1 MLHVDTHAAVPPANV
16 GAVHSE
22 KETRMSENA
31 QLTVDGT
38 TLDLER
44 VSAVEGND
52 GFKIGQMLGKT
63 GTVTLDPGFTN
74 TASCTSEITYIDGG
88 AGILRYRGY
97 PIEQLAENCSFLEVA
112 YLLIYGELPDA
123 QSLASFTHRIK
134 RHTLLH
140 EDFRSFF
147 TAFPSHGHPMSILQA
162 GVAGMGTY
170 YEETLDPQDKEQRDL
185 ASVLLLAKMPTMIAF
200 ISKRATG
207 LPLLYP
213 DSSKSYTEDFI
224 RMTFGLPYQTHD
236 VDPTIVNALDKLFI
250 LHADHEQN
258 CSTSTVRLVGSSQAN
273 IYASVA
279 AGIGALS
286 GPLHGGANEA
296 VLSMLDSLRESG
308 TGIKE
313 FVSQV
318 KDKTNN
324 VKLMGFGHRVYKN
337 YDPRAK
343 IVKELADDVVNRLK
357 GDSEMFDMA
366 RELEQAALEDD
377 YFVERNLYPNV
388 DFYTGLIYK
397 AMGFPTKMFTPLFAL
412 GRLPGWIAQYHELVD
427 DPDQKIGRPRQIY
440 IGEGERD
447 WTPMADRNKQNRSFS
462 ETGDYLA

>member
-1 MLHVDTHAAVPPANV
+1 MPN
-16 GAVHSE
+16 
-22 KETRMSENA
+22 NA
-31 QLTVDGT
+31 HLNVDGQE
-38 TLDLER
+38 LELER
-44 VSAVEGND
+44 VRAVSGND
-52 GFKIGQMLGKT
+52 GFKINSLLSTT

-74 TASCTSEITYIDGG
+74 TASCASEITYIDGD

-97 PIEQLAENCSFLEVA
+97 PIEQLAAHCSFLEVA
-112 YLLIYGELPDA
+112 YLLIYGQLPDVE
-123 QSLASFTHRIK
+123 SLSKFTRGIK

-147 TAFPSHGHPMSILQA
+147 TAFPSSGHPMSILQA
-162 GVAGMGTY
+162 GVAGLGTY
-170 YEETLDPQDKEQRDL
+170 YQDTLDPQDKEQRNL
-185 ASVLLLAKMPTMIAF
+185 ASVLLLAKLPTMIAY
-200 ISKRATG
+200 ISKRSTG

-224 RMTFGLPYQTHD
+224 RMTFALPYQNHD

-258 CSTSTVRLVGSSQAN
+258 CSTSTVRLVGSAHAN
-273 IYASVA
+273 IYASIA
-279 AGIGALS
+279 AGVGALS

-296 VLSMLDSLRESG
+296 VLSMLDHLRESG
-308 TGIKE
+308 TPIKD
-313 FVSQV
+313 FVTQV
-318 KDKTNN
+318 KDKKNN

-337 YDPRAK
+337 YDPRAT
-343 IVKELADDVVNRLK
+343 IVKELADDILGALY
-357 GDSEMFDMA
+357 GDEELFDMA
-366 RELEQAALEDD
+366 RELEQIALEDD

-427 DPDQKIGRPRQIY
+427 DPTQRIGRPRQVY
-440 IGEGERD
+440 IGAQARD
-447 WTPMADRNKQNRSFS
+447 WVPMAERSESYSGFH
-462 ETGDYLA
+462 EPIDYRV